1 MESDIIHL
9 MTCNRI
15 ISAFHSFL
23 NAAAENSVRPSE
35 GMAEGGCGGNS
46 AMPERI
52 ELSPRHLPEYLE
64 GRTPKKNV
72 LSFLEEIGRAQI
84 RKARNIFLWCPP
96 SPRGGGGASSFVGI
110 LRKMGSDFFKQ
121 TPPNLICR
129 RSCLGASP
137 LGIGFRQ
144 EIPGGFEFRQKN
156 SRQKSAVPKQSLDC
170 AKGARADERF
180 LEIVGV
186 SAMPLSI

>member
-1 MESDIIHL
+1 MI
-9 MTCNRI
+9 TKYPQTN
-15 ISAFHSFL
+15 
-23 NAAAENSVRPSE
+23 NVAAKNSVRPSE
-35 GMAEGGCGGNS
+35 GMAEGGWGGNS
-46 AMPERI
+46 AIPERI

-84 RKARNIFLWCPP
+84 QKARNIFLWCRRVK
-96 SPRGGGGASSFVGI
+96 RGGGGASSFVGV

-121 TPPNLICR
+121 TPPKLICR

-144 EIPGGFEFRQKN
+144 EIPGGFEFRQKH
-156 SRQKSAVPKQSLDC
+156 SRRKSAVPKRSLDC
-170 AKGARADERF
+170 AFSARADEERF

-186 SAMPLSI
+186 SAMPR

>member
-1 MESDIIHL
+1 MVLIIKGSDFYL
-9 MTCNRI
+9 
-15 ISAFHSFL
+15 SAHWDGGARTKFY
-23 NAAAENSVRPSE
+23 NAAAEKSVRPSE

-96 SPRGGGGASSFVGI
+96 S
-110 LRKMGSDFFKQ
+110 
-121 TPPNLICR
+121 
-129 RSCLGASP
+129 
-137 LGIGFRQ
+137 
-144 EIPGGFEFRQKN
+144 
-156 SRQKSAVPKQSLDC
+156 
-170 AKGARADERF
+170 
-180 LEIVGV
+180 
-186 SAMPLSI
+186 

>member
-1 MESDIIHL
+1 MI
-9 MTCNRI
+9 TKYPQTN
-15 ISAFHSFL
+15 
-23 NAAAENSVRPSE
+23 NAVAKNSVRPSE

-72 LSFLEEIGRAQI
+72 LSFLEETGRAQI

-96 SPRGGGGASSFVGI
+96 SPRGGGGASSFVGV

-121 TPPNLICR
+121 TPQKQGVARLCFCRMPHGSAAPQINYFFNKNMNPIRNSNDPVFLNNL
-129 RSCLGASP
+129 
-137 LGIGFRQ
+137 
-144 EIPGGFEFRQKN
+144 
-156 SRQKSAVPKQSLDC
+156 
-170 AKGARADERF
+170 
-180 LEIVGV
+180 
-186 SAMPLSI
+186 

>member
-1 MESDIIHL
+1 MESNHTTLIL
-9 MTCNRI
+9 YPAYFAKQNM
-15 ISAFHSFL
+15 
-23 NAAAENSVRPSE
+23 NSVGKKEKIQNPARIPPQTPPAGGTRAEAGRIHIPSQMFRP
-35 GMAEGGCGGNS
+35 AES
-46 AMPERI
+46 ALIFRI
-52 ELSPRHLPEYLE
+52 
-64 GRTPKKNV
+64 
-72 LSFLEEIGRAQI
+72 F
-84 RKARNIFLWCPP
+84 
-96 SPRGGGGASSFVGI
+96 
-110 LRKMGSDFFKQ
+110 RKMGSDFFKQ

-156 SRQKSAVPKQSLDC
+156 SRQKSAVPKRSLDC
-170 AKGARADERF
+170 AFSARADERF